1 MNSIK
6 KTTKKPTVIL
16 PSSALSW
23 NVKRTVFTQESLRRI
38 RNTSQ
43 RLGPD
48 AANSA
53 LSQYMLKLK
62 DAGYSPKFRAEIIK
76 SAKNAFKIQ
85 LENAT
90 DGTRPLYRDKAR
102 IIIDR
107 KEKGVL
113 KYNWWCKKGRS
124 SINYDTIVF
133 VPPTPGSKL
142 AKMMQRREAEI
153 NKASD
158 TRIKIVEKGGIKLKH
173 IISTRNPF
181 PPAPC
186 HRKVCPVCKQT
197 YFTEP
202 VNLKWG

>member
-1 MNSIK
+1 MYIFTISLFHSF
-6 KTTKKPTVIL
+6 L
-16 PSSALSW
+16 PGL
-23 NVKRTVFTQESLRRI
+23 
-38 RNTSQ
+38 
-43 RLGPD
+43 
-48 AANSA
+48 
-53 LSQYMLKLK
+53 
-62 DAGYSPKFRAEIIK
+62 
-76 SAKNAFKIQ
+76 
-85 LENAT
+85 
-90 DGTRPLYRDKAR
+90 
-102 IIIDR
+102 IDR
-107 KEKGVL
+107 KEKGAL

-186 HRKVCPVCKQT
+186 HIQ
-197 YFTEP
+197 
-202 VNLKWG
+202 L